1 MPIALPLMEKQ
12 KLCKYSSCTG
22 CAACAAICPMGCIVM
37 QPDSESFLRPN
48 INHSQCTSCYRCSAT
63 CPILQLG
70 DVGEGS
76 KDTMLPVSVVSV
88 QSVANEKTLPLV
100 YAAWHLDSSIRYESS
115 SGGVFTALADNIL
128 ADGGAVAGAA
138 FDDLLVVRHI
148 IIEKGAELQRLRGSK
163 YVQSEISPAFLLK
176 IHDMLEQGRKVL
188 FSGTPCE
195 VAGLRSFLRRPYENL
210 FCCDLICHGV
220 PSPMLFDRYVKNSML
235 KGNQVLGINFR
246 DKTKGWNKFGV
257 RQRLQDGRNKLF
269 PANSDPYMTAFLKDY
284 ALRPSCYECQFKT
297 TERLGDL
304 TIADFWGVKEKYP
317 EFDTD
322 DKGTSL
328 ILVNND
334 KGGAWLNAC
343 HPSLFFGEADLNTAI
358 TGNPSLVR
366 SSFRPRQRD
375 TFYSDLHSMSFSRFE
390 RSYNLSSTYIER
402 IVLKF
407 KRLLISSLRRLM
419 KSMPI

>member
-1 MPIALPLMEKQ
+1 
-12 KLCKYSSCTG
+12 
-22 CAACAAICPMGCIVM
+22 M

-48 INHSQCTSCYRCSAT
+48 INHSQCTSCNRCSAT

-163 YVQSEISPAFLLK
+163 YVQSEIAPAFLLK
-176 IHDMLEQGRKVL
+176 IRDMLEQGRKVL

-210 FCCDLICHGV
+210 FCC
-220 PSPMLFDRYVKNSML
+220 
-235 KGNQVLGINFR
+235 
-246 DKTKGWNKFGV
+246 
-257 RQRLQDGRNKLF
+257 
-269 PANSDPYMTAFLKDY
+269 
-284 ALRPSCYECQFKT
+284 
-297 TERLGDL
+297 
-304 TIADFWGVKEKYP
+304 
-317 EFDTD
+317 
-322 DKGTSL
+322 
-328 ILVNND
+328 
-334 KGGAWLNAC
+334 
-343 HPSLFFGEADLNTAI
+343 
-358 TGNPSLVR
+358 
-366 SSFRPRQRD
+366 SSFMD
-375 TFYSDLHSMSFSRFE
+375 
-390 RSYNLSSTYIER
+390 STAR
-402 IVLKF
+402 WAG
-407 KRLLISSLRRLM
+407 
-419 KSMPI
+419 